1 MTPEL
6 PRCGQLPV
14 VLPPMTDELLSSWT
28 CRHAVFY
35 GVPPVT
41 MLRHCLSDASAMR
54 AIDLGLTTEQGAHIA
69 HTFRTDASIV
79 REMTFANFS
88 AESHRWIAA
97 KSMQFCAN
105 CRRQANS
112 NEPEP
117 VRRSQLLG
125 WRITCSQCG
134 SSLSANE
141 GNAIASPIN
150 SYWTEALNGQRLI
163 NDEAEHGVQ
172 SWAPPMEL
180 ARLLLMRRDPRTSNA
195 EANGNPRLLGA
206 VLPEIDAVLANSR
219 IVLPSPAKPILPLML
234 RPALLAAVAILERQ
248 GPFMLARLEE
258 RTIGQNRSRFRELAG
273 TMLGIPPEP
282 ATLSLLQHI

>member
-14 VLPPMTDELLSSWT
+14 VLPPMTDELLSSWI

-79 REMTFANFS
+79 RRMSFANFS
-88 AESHRWIAA
+88 PESHRLIAA

-172 SWAPPMEL
+172 SWAPPLEL
-180 ARLLLMRRDPRTSNA
+180 ARLLLMQRDPRTTHLKRS
-195 EANGNPRLLGA
+195 GSFRLLGLI
-206 VLPEIDAVLANSR
+206 VPETDSVVVASQVS
-219 IVLPSPAKPILPLML
+219 LPSPASPILPLCV
-234 RPALLAAVAILERQ
+234 RTALLAGVSIVDRE
-248 GPFMLARLEE
+248 GPAMLGWLQSK
-258 RTIGQNRSRFRELAG
+258 TIGQNRTRFSELAT
-273 TMLGIPPEP
+273 TMLGIPPES
-282 ATLSLLQHI
+282 AALSLLQHI